1 MPVIHGHRR
10 FFGPADYR
18 IDFDRSEND
27 LSVAFGHYC
36 GAKDLCLVHPV
47 ANLQQLKMAML
58 PLGMGRGLR
67 AMISAVQGRF
77 ANLGMAKKL
86 GVGFV
91 LVLLL
96 TALVAAIGVWSLQT
110 ISQRFDGLKQMSS
123 LNSGLLK
130 VRLLEQEYALHSD
143 PKTVDALHKGVDAL
157 IALATQLKAQSAAN
171 VPVMNDV
178 EQSLGAYRKAFD
190 EFVELTQSKD
200 LALEM
205 ASWSVS
211 SVANNLDVLQA
222 GLADDGAYALKDS
235 QGKEGAEFIE
245 QANQVSQV
253 SRLMLQAMNEA
264 RVRLDQSRKASA
276 ESAGQGKI
284 EQADQALT
292 QAETLK
298 NTVKD
303 AGYQTV
309 LNEVTGHIAS
319 FSEKLAEYTG
329 LLTQEKQVYQQLHER
344 AAEVV
349 QRVDQAYGAED
360 QSMQAEL
367 KKNSALIIASS
378 ALALLVGLIAAWV
391 ITRLIVAPLRS
402 VILVAQQIAAGD
414 LSATVQVTRR
424 DEIGQLMQAMQQMGA
439 GLSSIVSGLQAGI
452 EQLASSAQSLSAV
465 TEQTNLEVSSQKEET
480 EQVATAMN
488 QMTATVHDVARNAE
502 EAALAAQTADGKVET
517 GQQVVRQ
524 SMQRIEQLADSAT
537 SASSSIES
545 LSAEIQNIG
554 TVLSVIKSVAEQT
567 NLLALNAAI
576 EAARAGEQGR
586 GFAVVADEVRA
597 LAKRTQQSTEEIER
611 LVSALRSAAQASV
624 QQIQS
629 SGELVKLAVSDALQ
643 TESALGSI
651 AAAVS
656 LIQQMNQQIAAAAE
670 QQSSVAE
677 EINRSVTSIRASADQ
692 SSVAMQGNATSSIEL
707 AQLGAELKGMVGHF
721 RL

>member
-1 MPVIHGHRR
+1 
-10 FFGPADYR
+10 
-18 IDFDRSEND
+18 
-27 LSVAFGHYC
+27 
-36 GAKDLCLVHPV
+36 
-47 ANLQQLKMAML
+47 
-58 PLGMGRGLR
+58 
-67 AMISAVQGRF
+67 MISAVQGRF

-130 VRLLEQEYALHSD
+130 VRLLEQEYALHGN
-143 PKTVDALHKGVDAL
+143 PKTVDALHAGVDAL

-190 EFVELTQSKD
+190 EFVSLSQAKD

-222 GLADDGAYALKDS
+222 GLADDGAYNLKES
-235 QGKEGAEFIE
+235 EGKDGAQFIE

-253 SRLMLQAMNEA
+253 ARLMLQAMNEA
-264 RVRLDQSRKASA
+264 RVRLDQSRKGDDSG
-276 ESAGQGKI
+276 GQGKI

-292 QAETLK
+292 QAEQLK
-298 NTVKD
+298 TTIKD
-303 AGYQTV
+303 EGYQTV
-309 LNEVTGHIAS
+309 LNEVSGHIAG

-329 LLTQEKQVYQQLHER
+329 LLAEEKTVYEQLHQR
-344 AAEVV
+344 AAQVV
-349 QRVDQAYGAED
+349 ERVDQAYVAED
-360 QSMQAEL
+360 LSMQAEL
-367 KKNSALIIASS
+367 KKNSLLIIGSS

-402 VILVAQQIAAGD
+402 VIGVAQRIAAGD
-414 LSATVQVTRR
+414 LSATIEVTRR

-502 EAALAAQTADGKVET
+502 EAAQAAQTADGKVES

-524 SMQRIEQLADSAT
+524 SMVRIEQLADSAT

-611 LVSALRSAAQASV
+611 LVSALRSAAQSSV
-624 QQIQS
+624 QQIQN

-651 AAAVS
+651 AVAVS

-670 QQSSVAE
+670 EQSSVAE

-692 SSVAMQGNATSSIEL
+692 SSLAMQGNAASSIEL
-707 AQLGAELKGMVGHF
+707 AQLGVELKGMVGHF

>member
-1 MPVIHGHRR
+1 
-10 FFGPADYR
+10 
-18 IDFDRSEND
+18 
-27 LSVAFGHYC
+27 
-36 GAKDLCLVHPV
+36 
-47 ANLQQLKMAML
+47 
-58 PLGMGRGLR
+58 
-67 AMISAVQGRF
+67 MISAVQGRF

-86 GVGFV
+86 GIGFV

-96 TALVAAIGVWSLQT
+96 TAVVAAIGVWSLQT
-110 ISQRFDGLKQMSS
+110 ISQRFGGLKQMSA
-123 LNSGLLK
+123 LNSELLK
-130 VRLLEQEYALHSD
+130 VRLLEQEYALRSD
-143 PKTVDALHKGVDAL
+143 PKTVDALRQGVDGL
-157 IALATQLKAQSAAN
+157 LALANGLKAKSTAN

-178 EQSLGAYRKAFD
+178 EQALAAYRKAFD
-190 EFVELTQSKD
+190 EFVELNQSKE

-222 GLADDGAYALKDS
+222 GLADDGAYTLKDS
-235 QGKEGAEFIE
+235 EGKEGAEFIE
-245 QANQVSQV
+245 QANQVSEV

-264 RVRLDQSRKASA
+264 RVRLDQSRKGN
-276 ESAGQGKI
+276 EEAGQGDI
-284 EQADQALT
+284 EQAEQAMK
-292 QAETLK
+292 QAEVLK
-298 NTVKD
+298 TAVKD

-309 LNEVTGHIAS
+309 LNEVAGHIAG
-319 FSEKLAEYTG
+319 FKQQLADYTG
-329 LLTQEKQVYQQLHER
+329 LLAKEKIVYRQLHER
-344 AAEVV
+344 ADQVV
-349 QRVDQAYGAED
+349 ERVNQAYNAED
-360 QSMQAEL
+360 GAMQAEL
-367 KKNSALIIASS
+367 KKNSLLIVGSS

-402 VILVAQQIAAGD
+402 VIRVAQQIASGD
-414 LSATVQVTRR
+414 LSATIEVTRR
-424 DEIGQLMQAMQQMGA
+424 DEIGQLMLAMQQMGA

-452 EQLASSAQSLSAV
+452 EQLANSAQSLSAV

-502 EAALAAQTADGKVET
+502 EAAQAAQTADDKVES

-524 SMQRIEQLADSAT
+524 SMVRIEQLADSAT

-597 LAKRTQQSTEEIER
+597 LARRTQQSTEEIER
-611 LVSALRSAAQASV
+611 LVSALRAAAQTSV

-629 SGELVKLAVSDALQ
+629 SGELVKMAVSDALQ

-651 AAAVS
+651 ATAVS

-692 SSVAMQGNATSSIEL
+692 SSLAMQGNAASSIEL
-707 AQLGAELKGMVGHF
+707 AQLGVELKGMVGHF
-721 RL
+721 KL

>member
-1 MPVIHGHRR
+1 MT
-10 FFGPADYR
+10 
-18 IDFDRSEND
+18 
-27 LSVAFGHYC
+27 
-36 GAKDLCLVHPV
+36 
-47 ANLQQLKMAML
+47 
-58 PLGMGRGLR
+58 
-67 AMISAVQGRF
+67 SAASGRF

-86 GVGFV
+86 GIGFA

-96 TALVAAIGVWSLQT
+96 TALVAGIGVWSLQT
-110 ISQRFDGLKQMSS
+110 VSQRFDGLKQMSQ
-123 LNSGLLK
+123 LNSGVLK
-130 VRLLEQEYALHSD
+130 VRLLEQDYALHGDS
-143 PKTVDALHKGVDAL
+143 KTVDSLHESLDAL
-157 IALATQLKAQSAAN
+157 LLLAQQLKGQSTANQSVMGEVELALA
-171 VPVMNDV
+171 D
-178 EQSLGAYRKAFD
+178 YRKAFD
-190 EFVELTQSKD
+190 EFVELTQAKD

-222 GLADDGAYALKDS
+222 GLADDGAYTLKDS

-245 QANQVSQV
+245 QANQISQV

-264 RVRLDQSRKASA
+264 RVRLDQNRKGDEQGSA
-276 ESAGQGKI
+276 EQGNI
-284 EQADQALT
+284 EQAEQALA
-292 QAETLK
+292 QAEQLK
-298 NTVKD
+298 SAVKD
-303 AGYQTV
+303 GGYQTV
-309 LNEVTGHIAS
+309 LNEVAGHIGN
-319 FSEKLAEYTG
+319 FSEKLNEYTG
-329 LLTQEKQVYQQLHER
+329 LLAQEKQVYQTLHER
-344 AAEVV
+344 AAQVMA
-349 QRVDQAYGAED
+349 RVDQAYAAED
-360 QSMQAEL
+360 LSMQGEL
-367 KKNSALIIASS
+367 EKNTLLIIGSS
-378 ALALLVGLIAAWV
+378 ALALLVGLLAALS
-391 ITRLIVAPLRS
+391 ITRLIVRPLRS
-402 VILVAQQIAAGD
+402 VMHVAQQIAAGD
-414 LSATVQVTRR
+414 LSATVVVTRR
-424 DEIGQLMQAMQQMGA
+424 DEIGQLMQAMQQMGS
-439 GLSSIVSGLQAGI
+439 GLSGIVSGLQAGI
-452 EQLASSAQSLSAV
+452 EQLASSAQSLSSV
-465 TEQTNLEVSSQKEET
+465 TEQTNLEVSTQKEET

-502 EAALAAQTADGKVET
+502 QAAQAAQAADDKVES

-537 SASSSIES
+537 RASSGIES
-545 LSAEIQNIG
+545 LSAEIDNIG
-554 TVLSVIKSVAEQT
+554 SVLDVIKSVAEQT

-597 LAKRTQQSTEEIER
+597 LAKRTQQSTEEIAR
-611 LVSALRSAAQASV
+611 LVTALHAAADSSV

-692 SSVAMQGNATSSIEL
+692 SSLAMQGNAASSIEL
-707 AQLGAELKGMVGHF
+707 AQLGVELKGMVGHF

>member
-1 MPVIHGHRR
+1 
-10 FFGPADYR
+10 
-18 IDFDRSEND
+18 
-27 LSVAFGHYC
+27 
-36 GAKDLCLVHPV
+36 
-47 ANLQQLKMAML
+47 
-58 PLGMGRGLR
+58 
-67 AMISAVQGRF
+67 MISAVQGRF

-86 GVGFV
+86 GIGFV

-130 VRLLEQEYALHSD
+130 VRLLEQEYALRGN
-143 PKTVDALHKGVDAL
+143 PKTADALREGVDGL
-157 IALATQLKAQSAAN
+157 IALANELKAQSPAN
-171 VPVMNDV
+171 VPVMTDV

-190 EFVELTQSKD
+190 EFVSLTQAKD

-222 GLADDGAYALKDS
+222 GLADDGAYTLKDTE
-235 QGKEGAEFIE
+235 GKDGAQFIE
-245 QANQVSQV
+245 QASQVSQV

-264 RVRLDQSRKASA
+264 RVRLDQSRKGDAD
-276 ESAGQGKI
+276 SAGKGNI
-284 EQADQALT
+284 EQAAQAQT
-292 QAETLK
+292 QAEELK
-298 NTVKD
+298 STVKD
-303 AGYQTV
+303 EGYLTV
-309 LNEVTGHIAS
+309 LNEVSGHIAG
-319 FSEKLAEYTG
+319 FNDKLAEYTG
-329 LLTQEKQVYQQLHER
+329 LLAQEKTVYEQLHQRADQVVER
-344 AAEVV
+344 VN
-349 QRVDQAYGAED
+349 QAYVAED
-360 QSMQAEL
+360 ERDAGRTEE
-367 KKNSALIIASS
+367 K
-378 ALALLVGLIAAWV
+378 LAADHWLRRRWRLLVGLIAAWV

-402 VILVAQQIAAGD
+402 VIQVAQRIAAGD
-414 LSATVQVTRR
+414 LSATVEVTRR
-424 DEIGQLMQAMQQMGA
+424 DEIGQLMLAMQQMGA
-439 GLSSIVSGLQAGI
+439 GLSTIVSGLQAGI

-502 EAALAAQTADGKVET
+502 EAALAAQTADDKVES

-524 SMQRIEQLADSAT
+524 SMARIEQLADSAT

-554 TVLSVIKSVAEQT
+554 TVLEVIKSVAEQT

-597 LAKRTQQSTEEIER
+597 LARRTQQSTEEIER
-611 LVSALRSAAQASV
+611 LVSALRAAAHSSV

-670 QQSSVAE
+670 EQSSVAE

-692 SSVAMQGNATSSIEL
+692 SSLAMRGNAASSVEL
-707 AQLGAELKGMVGHF
+707 AQLGGELRGMVGHF

>member
-1 MPVIHGHRR
+1 
-10 FFGPADYR
+10 
-18 IDFDRSEND
+18 
-27 LSVAFGHYC
+27 
-36 GAKDLCLVHPV
+36 
-47 ANLQQLKMAML
+47 
-58 PLGMGRGLR
+58 
-67 AMISAVQGRF
+67 MISAVQGRF

-96 TALVAAIGVWSLQT
+96 TALVAAIGVWSLHT

-130 VRLLEQEYALHSD
+130 VRLLEQEYALHGS
-143 PKTVDALHKGVDAL
+143 PKTVDALHAGVDGL
-157 IALATQLKAQSAAN
+157 IDLAKQLKAASAAN

-190 EFVELTQSKD
+190 EFVSLSQAKD

-222 GLADDGAYALKDS
+222 GLADDGAYTLKES
-235 QGKEGAEFIE
+235 EGKDGAQFIE
-245 QANQVSQV
+245 QASQVSQV

-264 RVRLDQSRKASA
+264 RVRLDQSRKGDDSTA
-276 ESAGQGKI
+276 QGKI
-284 EQADQALT
+284 EQASQALT
-292 QAETLK
+292 QAEQLK

-303 AGYQTV
+303 EGYQTV

-319 FSEKLAEYTG
+319 FSDKLAEYTG
-329 LLTQEKQVYQQLHER
+329 LLEQEKTVYQQLHQR
-344 AAEVV
+344 AAQVV
-349 QRVDQAYGAED
+349 ERVDQAYVAED
-360 QSMQAEL
+360 QSMQTQL
-367 KKNSALIIASS
+367 KNNSLLILGSS
-378 ALALLVGLIAAWV
+378 VLALLVGLIAAWV
-391 ITRLIVAPLRS
+391 ITRLIVAPLRT
-402 VILVAQQIAAGD
+402 VIGVAQQIAAGD
-414 LSATVQVTRR
+414 LSAKVEVTRR
-424 DEIGQLMQAMQQMGA
+424 DEIGQLMQAMQQMGE
-439 GLSSIVSGLQAGI
+439 GLSQIVSGLQAGI
-452 EQLASSAQSLSAV
+452 EQLATSAQSLSAV

-502 EAALAAQTADGKVET
+502 EAAQAAQTADSKVES

-524 SMQRIEQLADSAT
+524 SMVRIEQLADSAT

-554 TVLSVIKSVAEQT
+554 TVLGVIKSVAEQT

-670 QQSSVAE
+670 QQSAVAE
-677 EINRSVTSIRASADQ
+677 EISRSIVNVRDVSEQTAAASDETAA
-692 SSVAMQGNATSSIEL
+692 SSVEL
-707 AQLGAELKGMVGHF
+707 ARLGNQLQMMVSHF
-721 RL
+721 RV

>member
-1 MPVIHGHRR
+1 
-10 FFGPADYR
+10 
-18 IDFDRSEND
+18 
-27 LSVAFGHYC
+27 
-36 GAKDLCLVHPV
+36 
-47 ANLQQLKMAML
+47 
-58 PLGMGRGLR
+58 
-67 AMISAVQGRF
+67 MISAVQGRF

-86 GVGFV
+86 GIGFV

-130 VRLLEQEYALHSD
+130 VRLLEQEYALHGDS
-143 PKTVDALHKGVDAL
+143 KTADALHEGVDGL
-157 IALATQLKAQSAAN
+157 IALANQLKTESAAN

-190 EFVELTQSKD
+190 EFVSLSQAKD

-222 GLADDGAYALKDS
+222 GLADDGTYTLKNS
-235 QGKEGAEFIE
+235 EGKDGAQFIE
-245 QANQVSQV
+245 QASQVSQV

-264 RVRLDQSRKASA
+264 RVRLDQSRKGDD
-276 ESAGQGKI
+276 SAGQGKI
-284 EQADQALT
+284 EQASQALT
-292 QAETLK
+292 QAEQLK
-298 NTVKD
+298 TTVKD
-303 AGYQTV
+303 EGYQTV
-309 LNEVTGHIAS
+309 LNEVIGHISS
-319 FSEKLAEYTG
+319 FSDKLAEYTG
-329 LLTQEKQVYQQLHER
+329 LLEQEKTVYQQLHQR
-344 AAEVV
+344 AAQVV
-349 QRVDQAYGAED
+349 ERVDQAYVAED
-360 QSMQAEL
+360 RSMQAEL
-367 KKNSALIIASS
+367 KKNSILIIGSS

-391 ITRLIVAPLRS
+391 ITRLIVGPLRS
-402 VILVAQQIAAGD
+402 VIRVAQQIASGD
-414 LSATVQVTRR
+414 LSGTVEVTRR

-439 GLSSIVSGLQAGI
+439 GLSRIVSGLQAGI
-452 EQLASSAQSLSAV
+452 EQLATSAQSLSAV

-502 EAALAAQTADGKVET
+502 EAAVAAQTADGKVES
-517 GQQVVRQ
+517 GQLVVRQ
-524 SMQRIEQLADSAT
+524 SMARIEQLADSAT

-611 LVSALRSAAQASV
+611 LVSALRSAAQTSV

-629 SGELVKLAVSDALQ
+629 SGDLVKLAVSDALQ

-670 QQSSVAE
+670 EQSSVAE

-692 SSVAMQGNATSSIEL
+692 SSLAMQGNAASSIEL
-707 AQLGAELKGMVGHF
+707 AQLGVELKGMVGHF

>member
-1 MPVIHGHRR
+1 MT
-10 FFGPADYR
+10 
-18 IDFDRSEND
+18 
-27 LSVAFGHYC
+27 
-36 GAKDLCLVHPV
+36 
-47 ANLQQLKMAML
+47 
-58 PLGMGRGLR
+58 
-67 AMISAVQGRF
+67 SAASGRF

-86 GVGFV
+86 GIGFS

-96 TALVAAIGVWSLQT
+96 TALVAGIGVWSLQT
-110 ISQRFDGLKQMSS
+110 VSQRFDGLKQMSQ
-123 LNSGLLK
+123 LNSGVLK
-130 VRLLEQEYALHSD
+130 VRLLEQDYALHGDS
-143 PKTVDALHKGVDAL
+143 KTVDSLHESLDAL
-157 IALATQLKAQSAAN
+157 LLLAQQLKGQSTANQSVMGEVELALA
-171 VPVMNDV
+171 D
-178 EQSLGAYRKAFD
+178 YRKAFD
-190 EFVELTQSKD
+190 EFVELTQAKD

-222 GLADDGAYALKDS
+222 GLADDGAYTLKDS
-235 QGKEGAEFIE
+235 LGKEGAEFIE
-245 QANQVSQV
+245 QANQISQV

-264 RVRLDQSRKASA
+264 RVRLDQNRKGDEQGSA
-276 ESAGQGKI
+276 EQGNI
-284 EQADQALT
+284 EQAEQALA
-292 QAETLK
+292 QAEQLK
-298 NTVKD
+298 SAVKD

-309 LNEVTGHIAS
+309 LNEVAGHIGN
-319 FSEKLAEYTG
+319 FSEKLNEYTG
-329 LLTQEKQVYQQLHER
+329 LLAREKQVYQTLHER
-344 AAEVV
+344 AAQVMA
-349 QRVDQAYGAED
+349 RVDQAYAAED
-360 QSMQAEL
+360 LSMQGEL
-367 KKNSALIIASS
+367 EKNTLLIVGSS
-378 ALALLVGLIAAWV
+378 ALALLVGLLAALS
-391 ITRLIVAPLRS
+391 ITRLIVRPLRS
-402 VILVAQQIAAGD
+402 VMHVAQQIAAGD
-414 LSATVQVTRR
+414 LSATVVVTRR
-424 DEIGQLMQAMQQMGA
+424 DEIGQLMQAMQQMGS
-439 GLSSIVSGLQAGI
+439 GLSGIVSGLQAGI
-452 EQLASSAQSLSAV
+452 EQLASSAQSLSSV
-465 TEQTNLEVSSQKEET
+465 TEQTNLEVSTQKEET

-502 EAALAAQTADGKVET
+502 QAAQAAQAADDKVES

-537 SASSSIES
+537 RASSGIES
-545 LSAEIQNIG
+545 LSAEIDNIG
-554 TVLSVIKSVAEQT
+554 SVLDVIKSVAEQT

-597 LAKRTQQSTEEIER
+597 LAKRTQQSTEEIAR
-611 LVSALRSAAQASV
+611 LVTALHAAADSSV

-692 SSVAMQGNATSSIEL
+692 SSLAMQGNAASSIEL
-707 AQLGAELKGMVGHF
+707 AQLGVELKGMVGHF

>member
-1 MPVIHGHRR
+1 
-10 FFGPADYR
+10 
-18 IDFDRSEND
+18 
-27 LSVAFGHYC
+27 
-36 GAKDLCLVHPV
+36 
-47 ANLQQLKMAML
+47 
-58 PLGMGRGLR
+58 
-67 AMISAVQGRF
+67 MISAVQRRF

-86 GVGFV
+86 GLGFV

-96 TALVAAIGVWSLQT
+96 TAVVAAIGVWSLQT
-110 ISQRFDGLKQMSS
+110 ISHRFDGLKQMSS

-130 VRLLEQEYALHSD
+130 VRLLEQEYALRSD
-143 PKTVDALHKGVDAL
+143 PKTVDALRLGVDGL
-157 IALATQLKAQSAAN
+157 IAQANELKAQSAAN

-178 EQSLGAYRKAFD
+178 EQALAAYRKAFD
-190 EFVELTQSKD
+190 EFVELSQSKD

-222 GLADDGAYALKDS
+222 GLADDGAYTLKES
-235 QGKEGAEFIE
+235 EGKEGGEFIE
-245 QANQVSQV
+245 QANQVSEV

-264 RVRLDQSRKASA
+264 RVRLDQSRKGS
-276 ESAGQGKI
+276 EEGGQGTI
-284 EQADQALT
+284 EQAEQAMK
-292 QAETLK
+292 QAEVLK
-298 NTVKD
+298 TTVKD
-303 AGYQTV
+303 PGYQTV
-309 LNEVTGHIAS
+309 LNEVAGHIAG
-319 FSEKLAEYTG
+319 FNEKLAEYTG
-329 LLTQEKQVYQQLHER
+329 LLAQEKIVYQQLHER
-344 AAEVV
+344 ASQVV
-349 QRVDQAYGAED
+349 ERVDQAYTAED
-360 QSMQAEL
+360 GAMQAEL
-367 KKNSALIIASS
+367 KKNSLLIIGSS

-391 ITRLIVAPLRS
+391 ITRLIVGPLRS
-402 VILVAQQIAAGD
+402 VIRVAQQIASGD
-414 LSATVQVTRR
+414 LSATVQVTRQ
-424 DEIGQLMQAMQQMGA
+424 DEIGQLMLAMQQMGA

-452 EQLASSAQSLSAV
+452 EQLATSAQSLSAV

-502 EAALAAQTADGKVET
+502 EAAQAAQTADDKVES

-524 SMQRIEQLADSAT
+524 SMVRIEQLADSAT

-611 LVSALRSAAQASV
+611 LVSALRSAAQTSV

-629 SGELVKLAVSDALQ
+629 SGELVKMAVSDALQ

-692 SSVAMQGNATSSIEL
+692 SSLAMQGNAASSIEL
-707 AQLGAELKGMVGHF
+707 AQLGVELKGMVGHF

>member
-1 MPVIHGHRR
+1 
-10 FFGPADYR
+10 
-18 IDFDRSEND
+18 
-27 LSVAFGHYC
+27 
-36 GAKDLCLVHPV
+36 
-47 ANLQQLKMAML
+47 
-58 PLGMGRGLR
+58 
-67 AMISAVQGRF
+67 MISAVQGRF

-130 VRLLEQEYALHSD
+130 VRLLEQEYALHGN
-143 PKTVDALHKGVDAL
+143 PKTVDALHAGVDAL
-157 IALATQLKAQSAAN
+157 IALATELRAQSAAN
-171 VPVMNDV
+171 VPIMNDV

-190 EFVELTQSKD
+190 EFVSLSQSKD

-211 SVANNLDVLQA
+211 SVANNLDVLQS
-222 GLADDGAYALKDS
+222 GLADDGAYTLKES
-235 QGKEGAEFIE
+235 EGKDGAQFIE

-264 RVRLDQSRKASA
+264 RVRLDLSRKGDD
-276 ESAGQGKI
+276 SAGQGKI

-292 QAETLK
+292 QAGQLK
-298 NTVKD
+298 TTIKD
-303 AGYQTV
+303 EGYQTV
-309 LNEVTGHIAS
+309 LNEVSGHIAG
-319 FSEKLAEYTG
+319 FSEKLAEYTD
-329 LLTQEKQVYQQLHER
+329 LLAQEKTVYEQLHQR
-344 AAEVV
+344 AAQVV
-349 QRVDQAYGAED
+349 ARVDQAYVAED

-367 KKNSALIIASS
+367 KKNSLLIIGSS

-391 ITRLIVAPLRS
+391 ITRLIVAPLRR
-402 VILVAQQIAAGD
+402 VIRVAQQIAAGD
-414 LSATVQVTRR
+414 LSATIDVTRR

-502 EAALAAQTADGKVET
+502 EAAQAAQTADGKVES

-524 SMQRIEQLADSAT
+524 SMARIEQLADSAT

-554 TVLSVIKSVAEQT
+554 TVLGVIKSVAEQT

-611 LVSALRSAAQASV
+611 LVSALRLAAQSSV
-624 QQIQS
+624 QQIQN

-670 QQSSVAE
+670 EQSSVAE

-692 SSVAMQGNATSSIEL
+692 SSLAMRGNAASSIEL
-707 AQLGAELKGMVGHF
+707 AQLGVELKGMVGHF

>member
-1 MPVIHGHRR
+1 
-10 FFGPADYR
+10 
-18 IDFDRSEND
+18 
-27 LSVAFGHYC
+27 
-36 GAKDLCLVHPV
+36 
-47 ANLQQLKMAML
+47 
-58 PLGMGRGLR
+58 
-67 AMISAVQGRF
+67 MISAVQGSF

-86 GVGFV
+86 GIGFV

-96 TALVAAIGVWSLQT
+96 TAVVAAIGVWSLQT
-110 ISQRFDGLKQMSS
+110 ISHRFEGLKQMSS
-123 LNSGLLK
+123 LNSELLK
-130 VRLLEQEYALHSD
+130 VRLLEQEYALRSD
-143 PKTVDALHKGVDAL
+143 PKTADALRQGVDGLVAQ
-157 IALATQLKAQSAAN
+157 ANELKAQKAAN

-178 EQSLGAYRKAFD
+178 EQALAAYRKAFD
-190 EFVELTQSKD
+190 EFVGLSQSKD

-211 SVANNLDVLQA
+211 SVANNLDVLQS
-222 GLADDGAYALKDS
+222 GLADDGAYSLKES

-245 QANQVSQV
+245 QANQISEV

-264 RVRLDQSRKASA
+264 RVRLDQSRKGSA
-276 ESAGQGKI
+276 EAGQGTI
-284 EQADQALT
+284 EQAEQAMT
-292 QAETLK
+292 QAEALK
-298 NTVKD
+298 TTVKD
-303 AGYQTV
+303 PGYQTV
-309 LNEVTGHIAS
+309 LNEVAGHIAG
-319 FSEKLAEYTG
+319 FNQQLAEYTD
-329 LLTQEKQVYQQLHER
+329 LLAKEKVVYQQLHER
-344 AAEVV
+344 AAQVV
-349 QRVDQAYGAED
+349 ERVDQAYVAED
-360 QSMQAEL
+360 GAMRTEL
-367 KKNSALIIASS
+367 KKNSLLIIGSS

-402 VILVAQQIAAGD
+402 VIRVAQQIASGD
-414 LSATVQVTRR
+414 LSATVEVTRR
-424 DEIGQLMQAMQQMGA
+424 DEIGQLMLAMQQMGA
-439 GLSSIVSGLQAGI
+439 GLSGIVSGLQAGI
-452 EQLASSAQSLSAV
+452 EQLANSAQSLSAV

-502 EAALAAQTADGKVET
+502 EAAQAAQTADDKVES

-524 SMQRIEQLADSAT
+524 SMVRIEQLADSAT
-537 SASSSIES
+537 SASNSIES

-611 LVSALRSAAQASV
+611 LVSALRSAAQTSV

-629 SGELVKLAVSDALQ
+629 SGELVKMAVSDALQ

-692 SSVAMQGNATSSIEL
+692 SSLAMRGNAASSIEL
-707 AQLGAELKGMVGHF
+707 AQLGVKLKGMVGHF

>member
-1 MPVIHGHRR
+1 M
-10 FFGPADYR
+10 
-18 IDFDRSEND
+18 N
-27 LSVAFGHYC
+27 SV
-36 GAKDLCLVHPV
+36 
-47 ANLQQLKMAML
+47 
-58 PLGMGRGLR
+58 
-67 AMISAVQGRF
+67 VQGRF
-77 ANLGMAKKL
+77 ANLGMAKKM
-86 GVGFV
+86 GVGFA

-96 TALVAAIGVWSLQT
+96 TALIAAIGVWSLQT
-110 ISQRFDGLKQMSS
+110 ISQRFHDLKQMSS

-130 VRLLEQEYALHSD
+130 VRLLEQEYALRGD
-143 PKTVDALHKGVDAL
+143 AKTVEALHAGVDDL
-157 IALATQLKAQSAAN
+157 IALATGLKQASAAN
-171 VPVMNDV
+171 VPVMSDV
-178 EQSLGAYRKAFD
+178 EQSLAAYRTAFD
-190 EFVELTQSKD
+190 EFVSLSQTKE

-205 ASWSVS
+205 ANWSVS

-222 GLADDGAYALKDS
+222 GLADDGAYTLKES
-235 QGKEGAEFIE
+235 QGKDGAQFIE
-245 QANQVSQV
+245 QAGQVSQV

-264 RVRLDQSRKASA
+264 RVRLDLSRKGDD
-276 ESAGQGKI
+276 SAGQGKI
-284 EQADQALT
+284 EQADQALA
-292 QAETLK
+292 QAEQLK
-298 NTVKD
+298 SAVMD
-303 AGYQTV
+303 DGYKTV
-309 LNEVTGHIAS
+309 LNEVAGHIAG

-329 LLTQEKQVYQQLHER
+329 LLAQEKTVYGQLHQR
-344 AAEVV
+344 AAQVV
-349 QRVDQAYGAED
+349 DRVDQAYVAED

-367 KKNSALIIASS
+367 KKNALLIIGSS

-402 VILVAQQIAAGD
+402 VIHVAQRIASGD
-414 LSATVQVTRR
+414 LSATVEVTRR
-424 DEIGQLMQAMQQMGA
+424 DEIGQLMHAMQQMGA
-439 GLSSIVSGLQAGI
+439 GLSNIVSGLQAGI
-452 EQLASSAQSLSAV
+452 EQLASSAQSLSAG

-502 EAALAAQTADGKVET
+502 EAAQAAQTADSKVES

-524 SMQRIEQLADSAT
+524 SMARIELLAGSAT

-554 TVLSVIKSVAEQT
+554 TVLDVIKSVAEQT

-611 LVSALRSAAQASV
+611 LVSALRSAAHSSV
-624 QQIQS
+624 QEIQN

-670 QQSSVAE
+670 EQSSVAE

-692 SSVAMQGNATSSIEL
+692 SSLAMQGNAASSIEL
-707 AQLGAELKGMVGHF
+707 AQLGIELKGMVGHF
-721 RL
+721 KL

>member
-1 MPVIHGHRR
+1 
-10 FFGPADYR
+10 
-18 IDFDRSEND
+18 
-27 LSVAFGHYC
+27 
-36 GAKDLCLVHPV
+36 
-47 ANLQQLKMAML
+47 
-58 PLGMGRGLR
+58 
-67 AMISAVQGRF
+67 MISAVQGRF
-77 ANLGMAKKL
+77 ANLGMAKKM

-110 ISQRFDGLKQMSS
+110 ISHRFDGLKQMSS

-130 VRLLEQEYALHSD
+130 VRLLEQEYALHGN
-143 PKTVDALHKGVDAL
+143 PKTADALHEGVDGL
-157 IALATQLKAQSAAN
+157 IALATQLKAASAAN

-190 EFVELTQSKD
+190 EFVSLSQAKD

-222 GLADDGAYALKDS
+222 GLADDGAYALKESEGKDGS
-235 QGKEGAEFIE
+235 QFIE
-245 QANQVSQV
+245 QASQVSQV

-264 RVRLDQSRKASA
+264 RVRLDQSRKGDD
-276 ESAGQGKI
+276 SAGQGKI

-292 QAETLK
+292 QAEQLK
-298 NTVKD
+298 TTVKD
-303 AGYQTV
+303 EGYQTV
-309 LNEVTGHIAS
+309 LNEVTGHIGS

-329 LLTQEKQVYQQLHER
+329 LLAQEKTVYEQLHQR
-344 AAEVV
+344 AAQVME
-349 QRVDQAYGAED
+349 RVDQAYVAED
-360 QSMQAEL
+360 HSMQAEL
-367 KKNSALIIASS
+367 KKNSLLIIGSS
-378 ALALLVGLIAAWV
+378 ALALLVGLIAALV

-402 VILVAQQIAAGD
+402 VIRVAQQIAAGD
-414 LSATVQVTRR
+414 LSATVEVTRR

-502 EAALAAQTADGKVET
+502 EAAQAAQTADGKVES

-524 SMQRIEQLADSAT
+524 SMARIEQLADSAS

-611 LVSALRSAAQASV
+611 LVSALRAAAQSSV

-670 QQSSVAE
+670 EQSSVAE

-692 SSVAMQGNATSSIEL
+692 SSLAMQGNAASSIEL
-707 AQLGAELKGMVGHF
+707 AQLGIELKGMVGHF

>member
-1 MPVIHGHRR
+1 
-10 FFGPADYR
+10 
-18 IDFDRSEND
+18 
-27 LSVAFGHYC
+27 
-36 GAKDLCLVHPV
+36 
-47 ANLQQLKMAML
+47 
-58 PLGMGRGLR
+58 
-67 AMISAVQGRF
+67 MISAVQGRF
-77 ANLGMAKKL
+77 ANLGMAKKM

-130 VRLLEQEYALHSD
+130 VRLLEQEYALHGN
-143 PKTVDALHKGVDAL
+143 PKTADALRQGVDGL
-157 IALATQLKAQSAAN
+157 IALATQLKAASAAN

-178 EQSLGAYRKAFD
+178 EQSLAAYRKAFD
-190 EFVELTQSKD
+190 EFVSLSQAKD

-222 GLADDGAYALKDS
+222 GLADDGAYTLKES
-235 QGKEGAEFIE
+235 EGKDGGQFIE

-264 RVRLDQSRKASA
+264 RVRLDQSRKGDDSA
-276 ESAGQGKI
+276 AQGKI
-284 EQADQALT
+284 EQADQAQV
-292 QAETLK
+292 QAEQLK
-298 NTVKD
+298 TTVKD
-303 AGYQTV
+303 EGYQTV
-309 LNEVTGHIAS
+309 LNEVAGHITS
-319 FSEKLAEYTG
+319 FSEKLTEYTG
-329 LLTQEKQVYQQLHER
+329 LLAQEKTVYEQLHQR
-344 AAEVV
+344 AAQVV
-349 QRVDQAYGAED
+349 ERVDQAYAAED

-367 KKNSALIIASS
+367 KKNSMLIIGSS

-402 VILVAQQIAAGD
+402 VIRVAQQIAAGD
-414 LSATVQVTRR
+414 LSATVEVTRR

-439 GLSSIVSGLQAGI
+439 GLSTIVSGLQAGI

-502 EAALAAQTADGKVET
+502 EAAQAAQTADGKVES

-524 SMQRIEQLADSAT
+524 SMARIEQLADSAT

-611 LVSALRSAAQASV
+611 LVSALRSAAQSSV
-624 QQIQS
+624 QQIQN

-670 QQSSVAE
+670 EQSSVAE

-692 SSVAMQGNATSSIEL
+692 SSLAMRGNAASSIEL
-707 AQLGAELKGMVGHF
+707 AQLGVELKGMVGHF

>member
-1 MPVIHGHRR
+1 M
-10 FFGPADYR
+10 
-18 IDFDRSEND
+18 N
-27 LSVAFGHYC
+27 
-36 GAKDLCLVHPV
+36 
-47 ANLQQLKMAML
+47 
-58 PLGMGRGLR
+58 
-67 AMISAVQGRF
+67 SATNGRF

-86 GVGFV
+86 GIGFT

-96 TALVAAIGVWSLQT
+96 TAVVAAIGVWSLQT
-110 ISQRFDGLKQMSS
+110 ISHRFDGLQQMSS

-130 VRLLEQEYALHSD
+130 VRLLEQEFALRGD
-143 PKTVDALHKGVDAL
+143 AKAVDALHEGVEGLLQLASELKG
-157 IALATQLKAQSAAN
+157 QSAAN
-171 VPVMNDV
+171 VPLMNDV
-178 EQSLGAYRKAFD
+178 EQALAAYRKAFD
-190 EFVELTQSKD
+190 EFVELTQAKD

-222 GLADDGAYALKDS
+222 GLADDGTYGLKES
-235 QGKEGAEFIE
+235 QGKEGSEFID
-245 QANQVSQV
+245 QANQISQV

-264 RVRLDQSRKASA
+264 RLRLDQSRKGD
-276 ESAGQGKI
+276 EENAGQGKI
-284 EQADQALT
+284 EQAEQALA
-292 QAETLK
+292 QAEQLK
-298 NTVKD
+298 TAVKD
-303 AGYQTV
+303 PGYQTV
-309 LNEVTGHIAS
+309 LNEVAGHIGN
-319 FSEKLAEYTG
+319 FGEKLAEYTG
-329 LLTQEKQVYQQLHER
+329 LLAQEKTVYQQLRER
-344 AAEVV
+344 AAQVTE
-349 QRVDQAYGAED
+349 RVDQAYAAQD
-360 QSMQAEL
+360 LSMQAEL
-367 KKNSALIIASS
+367 KQNAWLIIGSS
-378 ALALLVGLIAAWV
+378 ALALLVGLLASWI
-391 ITRLIVAPLRS
+391 ITRLIVAPLRR
-402 VILVAQQIAAGD
+402 VIRLAQQIAAGD
-414 LSATVQVTRR
+414 LSATVEVTRR
-424 DEIGQLMQAMQQMGA
+424 DEIGQLMLAMQQMGA

-502 EAALAAQTADGKVET
+502 EAALAAQSADNKVES

-524 SMQRIEQLADSAT
+524 SMQRIEQLADSAN

-554 TVLSVIKSVAEQT
+554 AVLGVIKSVAEQT

-611 LVSALRSAAQASV
+611 LVSALRMAADSSV

-651 AAAVS
+651 ASAVS

-692 SSVAMQGNATSSIEL
+692 SSLAMQGNAASSIEL
-707 AQLGAELKGMVGHF
+707 AQLGVELKGMVGHF

>member
-1 MPVIHGHRR
+1 
-10 FFGPADYR
+10 
-18 IDFDRSEND
+18 
-27 LSVAFGHYC
+27 
-36 GAKDLCLVHPV
+36 
-47 ANLQQLKMAML
+47 
-58 PLGMGRGLR
+58 
-67 AMISAVQGRF
+67 MISAVQGRF

-110 ISQRFDGLKQMSS
+110 ISHRFDGLKQMSS
-123 LNSGLLK
+123 LNSRLLK
-130 VRLLEQEYALHSD
+130 VRLLEQDYVLRGD
-143 PKTVDALHKGVDAL
+143 PKTVEALHAGVDAL
-157 IALATQLKAQSAAN
+157 IALATELKAQSAAN

-190 EFVELTQSKD
+190 EFVSLSQAKD

-211 SVANNLDVLQA
+211 SVANNLDVLQS
-222 GLADDGAYALKDS
+222 GLSDDGAYALKES
-235 QGKEGAEFIE
+235 EGKDGAQFIE

-264 RVRLDQSRKASA
+264 HVRLDQSRKGDD
-276 ESAGQGKI
+276 SAGQGKI
-284 EQADQALT
+284 EQADQALA
-292 QAETLK
+292 QAEQLK
-298 NTVKD
+298 ATVKD
-303 AGYQTV
+303 EGYQTV
-309 LNEVTGHIAS
+309 LNEVSGHIGS
-319 FSEKLAEYTG
+319 FTEKLAEYTG
-329 LLTQEKQVYQQLHER
+329 LLAQEKTVSEQLHQR
-344 AAEVV
+344 AAQVV
-349 QRVDQAYGAED
+349 ERVDQAYVAED
-360 QSMQAEL
+360 RSMQAEL
-367 KKNSALIIASS
+367 KKNSLLIIGSS

-402 VILVAQQIAAGD
+402 VIRVAQQIAAGD
-414 LSATVQVTRR
+414 LSATIEVTRR

-439 GLSSIVSGLQAGI
+439 GLSCIVSGLQAGI

-502 EAALAAQTADGKVET
+502 EAAQAAQTADGKVES

-524 SMQRIEQLADSAT
+524 SMARIEQLADSAT

-597 LAKRTQQSTEEIER
+597 LARRTQQSTEEIER
-611 LVSALRSAAQASV
+611 LVSALRSAAQSSV

-670 QQSSVAE
+670 EQSSVAE

-692 SSVAMQGNATSSIEL
+692 SSLAMQGNAASSIEL
-707 AQLGAELKGMVGHF
+707 AQLGSELRGMVGHF
-721 RL
+721 KL